1 MRSIEW
7 YVGSIA
13 NDHRLPITPH
23 FLHFAP
29 PFMTL
34 YKMCAPRDFELG
46 ILADHSKSQPSD
58 NKKLSYR
65 SAEGPR
71 EHSVSVE
78 MESTTARN
86 LKKFATGT

>member
-1 MRSIEW
+1 
-7 YVGSIA
+7 
-13 NDHRLPITPH
+13 
-23 FLHFAP
+23 
-29 PFMTL
+29 
-34 YKMCAPRDFELG
+34 MCAPRDFKLG

-78 MESTTARN
+78 IESTTAKRY
-86 LKKFATGT
+86 KSVI